1 MKIFIEK
8 TGQRQ
13 EMKFDGTAAS
23 LLKKLKINPE
33 AVLVIRNN
41 TLITE
46 DEKIENSDEIK
57 ILSVISGG

>member
-8 TGQRQ
+8 TGEKQDI
-13 EMKFDGTAAS
+13 KFNGIAS
-23 LLKKLKINPE
+23 ALLKKLKINPE

-46 DEKIENSDEIK
+46 DEKIENTDEIK